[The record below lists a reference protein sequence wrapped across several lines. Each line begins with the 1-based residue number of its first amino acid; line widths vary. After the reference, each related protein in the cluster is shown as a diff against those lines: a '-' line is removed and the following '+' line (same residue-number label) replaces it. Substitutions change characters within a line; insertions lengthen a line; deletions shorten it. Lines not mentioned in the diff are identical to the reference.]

1 MAEYR
6 KTIIQKILFFTMKKV
21 ISTANLF
28 VNKVKETGIRVDK
41 AFLFGSHAN
50 TKNKPKVYSDIDICI
65 VSPNLGRDFIEET
78 VRLNKISSQVDSRIE
93 AIPFDPERLNDP
105 YDPLAFEIRTY
116 GIVLS

>member
-1 MAEYR
+1 MAEYWE
-6 KTIIQKILFFTMKKV
+6 KFIQNFLSFTMKKV

-28 VNKVKETGIRVDK
+28 INKVKETGIRVDK
-41 AFLFGSHAN
+41 AFLFGSHA
-50 TKNKPKVYSDIDICI
+50 KGKPKVYSDIDICI

-105 YDPLAFEIRTY
+105 YDPLAFEIRKY
-116 GIVLS
+116 GILL